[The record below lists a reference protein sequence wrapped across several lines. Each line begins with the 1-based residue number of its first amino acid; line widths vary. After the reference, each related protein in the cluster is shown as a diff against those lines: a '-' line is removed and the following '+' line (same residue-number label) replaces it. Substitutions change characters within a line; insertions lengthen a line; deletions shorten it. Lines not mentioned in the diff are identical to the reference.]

1 MIYILER
8 ISKEEYGKYKPDVLG
23 TYLKLELENFS
34 EVFRVGEVI
43 RELGDVTLD
52 TWNHAK
58 KYADANEGAVLYT
71 KRYSTN
77 SVLDGELVVEY
88 ILKNTEGPEEKV
100 EEEDD
105 WI

>member
-8 ISKEEYGKYKPDVLG
+8 ISKVERNKYKPEVFG

-58 KYADANEGAVLYT
+58 KYADANDGVVLYT

-88 ILKNTEGPEEKV
+88 ILKNTEGPEEL

-105 WI
+105 LY